1 MKRLR
6 ERVRRL
12 VTRVERMPAFV
23 LAQRIGKRMERHSLP
38 DLAAGISYYAAL
50 SLFPLL
56 LGAIALLGQFLPSAS
71 VQADVFAFVDNY
83 LPGAQSLVERNITG
97 IIAARGALG
106 IVSIVGLLWTGSAIF
121 AAMTRALNRIWDV
134 RTRRHFVLR
143 KARDLLLA
151 LSLGLVFFLS
161 MGVSAVASILP
172 SAGFAGGT
180 LVMFS
185 RLVGLALIFVVTLLL
200 FKYLPNRRTPWHR
213 IWPGA
218 LLGAVLF
225 EAARTGFTFYLER
238 FSSFDLVYGSVATI
252 IVLLI
257 WVYVSTFAMLV
268 AAEITAELG
277 REAGQPAH
285 QTPAREAK
293 EGGQADL

>member
-6 ERVRRL
+6 ESVRGAVARL
-12 VTRVERMPAFV
+12 ERMPAFI

-56 LGAIALLGQFLPSAS
+56 LGAIAVLGHFLPSAS
-71 VQADVFAFVDNY
+71 VQADVFQFVDRY
-83 LPGAQSLVERNITG
+83 LPGTQSLVEKNISG
-97 IIAARGALG
+97 IIASRSALG
-106 IVSIVGLLWTGSAIF
+106 VISIIGLLWTGSAIF

-161 MGVSAVASILP
+161 MGASAVASIL
-172 SAGFAGGT
+172 SATNLSGGT
-180 LVMFS
+180 LVMLS
-185 RLVGLALIFVVTLLL
+185 RLLGLGLIFLVTLLL
-200 FKYLPNRRTPWHR
+200 FKYLPNRHISWHR
-213 IWPGA
+213 TWPGA

-225 EAARTGFTFYLER
+225 EAARTAFTFYLER
-238 FSSFDLVYGSVATI
+238 FGSYDLVYGSVATV
-252 IVLLI
+252 IVLLV
-257 WVYVSTFAMLV
+257 WVYISTFAMLV
-268 AAEITAELG
+268 AAEIAADASTERKTAPVG
-277 REAGQPAH
+277 KKR
-285 QTPAREAK
+285 